1 MSINQKILVFF
12 GSIFGLS
19 VVVVF
24 TYFAYQFFR
33 PPWIDWDEFNPAIH
47 GKEIQF
53 SKEMVYTLQS
63 EGFFGLENLPT
74 NVVIR
79 EKEDVLD
86 QIKYGENVR
95 YETIKKSMKFYIE
108 STFLVRKNI
117 YNAAFTSNTRAMIL
131 KDREGKLSVGLFSN
145 LIYSDHAHLKRIY

>member
-95 YETIKKSMKFYIE
+95 YEVIKKSMKFYIE

-117 YNAAFTSNTRAMIL
+117 YHAAFTGSTKAVVLMDENKKKSIISFRTLRVL
-131 KDREGKLSVGLFSN
+131 NRSSL
-145 LIYSDHAHLKRIY
+145 

>member
-1 MSINQKILVFF
+1 MYRGLFV
-12 GSIFGLS
+12 SIFGLCFVLAVS
-19 VVVVF
+19 YF
-24 TYFAYQFFR
+24 TYQLFR
-33 PPWIDWDEFNPAIH
+33 PSWIEWDEFNPSIH

-53 SKEMVYTLQS
+53 SKEMVYTVQS
-63 EGFFGLENLPT
+63 EGFYGLDNLPT
-74 NVVIR
+74 NIVIR